1 MSAEIKTRTT
11 DLLWLD
17 LSSFHVRVHC
27 SLSCSPSLLL
37 TFTSTRRMGSQEIA
51 LRREKGLNCYT
62 YTISAIN
69 SGIRKL
75 AQVTKAELEHRTL
88 YRGTANMKMPTDI
101 LALDEKSVFVECA
114 FSSATPRR
122 EVALQ
127 YSGTDCSSIFEIQT
141 GAIDKGATLD
151 WVSQYPSEGEHVIL
165 PLSNFQL
172 MGMRQMTKSQVIHET
187 QQMMLSQRNSL
198 IERFK
203 REQSNRFKDTVQAMV
218 MRRGSMEA
226 YDSRRKAAQNLQ
238 ARIRSQASVS
248 AMRGRDRLPV
258 YQRPPGLPN
267 ISDTLADTDLRVE
280 PEAVSSMEAQYILEK
295 ELEEKLR
302 KERMVEE
309 AARLETRLRLFFSQ
323 TCPEKAILGPEE
335 VLAQTASTHV
345 DSREQRVNA
354 ILRDRTKTKV
364 QQELCLELDLT
375 STEAERDMRGKLL
388 EIQERTQELEESCL
402 HGWAKKY
409 MCSEAQHEQLVN
421 VYEV

>member
-1 MSAEIKTRTT
+1 
-11 DLLWLD
+11 
-17 LSSFHVRVHC
+17 
-27 SLSCSPSLLL
+27 
-37 TFTSTRRMGSQEIA
+37 MGSQEIA
-51 LRREKGLNCYT
+51 LRRQNGLNCYT

-127 YSGTDCSSIFEIQT
+127 YSVTDCSSIFEIQT

-172 MGMRQMTKSQVIHET
+172 MGMRQMSKLQVICET
-187 QQMMLSQRNSL
+187 QQMMDSQLDSL
-198 IERFK
+198 IVRFK
-203 REQSNRFKDTVQAMV
+203 REQSNSFKDTVQAMV

-238 ARIRSQASVS
+238 ARIRAHAMVS
-248 AMRGRDRLPV
+248 AMHGRDRLPV

-267 ISDTLADTDLRVE
+267 ISDTLADTELRME
-280 PEAVSSMEAQYILEK
+280 PEAVSSMKAQYILER

-302 KERMVEE
+302 KERMAEE
-309 AARLETRLRLFFSQ
+309 TARLTTRLRLFFSQ
-323 TCPEKAILGPEE
+323 TCLFFSQTCPEKTILGPEE
-335 VLAQTASTHV
+335 VLAQTASAHV

-354 ILRDRTKTKV
+354 ILRNMTNTKV
-364 QQELCLELDLT
+364 QPELCLELDLT
-375 STEAERDMRGKLL
+375 STEAERDMQGRLI
-388 EIQERTQELEESCL
+388 EIQQRTHELEQSCE

-409 MCSEAQHEQLVN
+409 MRSEAQQEQLVN

>member
-1 MSAEIKTRTT
+1 
-11 DLLWLD
+11 
-17 LSSFHVRVHC
+17 
-27 SLSCSPSLLL
+27 
-37 TFTSTRRMGSQEIA
+37 MGSQEIA
-51 LRREKGLNCYT
+51 LRRQNGLNCYT

-127 YSGTDCSSIFEIQT
+127 YSGTECSSIFEIQT

-172 MGMRQMTKSQVIHET
+172 MGMRQMSKLQVICET
-187 QQMMLSQRNSL
+187 QQMMDSQLDSL

-238 ARIRSQASVS
+238 ARIRSHATVS

-258 YQRPPGLPN
+258 YQRPPGLPDV
-267 ISDTLADTDLRVE
+267 SDTHADTELRVE
-280 PEAVSSMEAQYILEK
+280 PEAVSSMEAQYIRER
-295 ELEEKLR
+295 ELAEELR
-302 KERMVEE
+302 KERMAEE
-309 AARLETRLRLFFSQ
+309 TARLETRLRLFFSQ
-323 TCPEKAILGPEE
+323 TYPEKTILGPEE
-335 VLAQTASTHV
+335 VLAQTASAHV

-354 ILRDRTKTKV
+354 ILRNMTNSKV
-364 QQELCLELDLT
+364 QPELCLELDLT
-375 STEAERDMRGKLL
+375 STEAERDMRGKLI
-388 EIQERTQELEESCL
+388 EIQQRTQELDESKKS
-402 HGWAKKY
+402 GWAKKY
-409 MCSEAQHEQLVN
+409 MRSEAQQEQLVN
-421 VYEV
+421 VYEVMIDVLAGYCRYLLQTSTKNASLTEFVCCGPGEIEYQFECNDD